1 MNDKSVERARLIG
14 KRHSQ
19 AEEVRDLAA
28 TIATVIEDPVY
39 EFQPM
44 GLVMRGRDKVEAY
57 YRHLFESFNPS
68 VESAELIS
76 FLANSDSVAEEYQ
89 MGVRVDGVLEQIR
102 VLGIM
107 LISADEDLLTGERIW
122 GSERAIRLMMGDDV
136 YDSLE
141 PLHPDS

>member
-1 MNDKSVERARLIG
+1 MEVNGIERAQLIG
-14 KRHSQ
+14 KRHSE
-19 AEEVRDLAA
+19 AEGVRDLAE
-28 TIATVIEDPVY
+28 TMATVVAEPVY

-68 VESAELIS
+68 VESAELIG
-76 FLANSDSVAEEYQ
+76 FWADAGSVAEEYQ
-89 MGVRVDGVLEQIR
+89 MGVRVDGVLEHIR

-107 LISADEDLLTGERIW
+107 LISPEEDLLTGERIW
-122 GSERAIRLMMGDDV
+122 GSERAIRLMMGDAV

-141 PLHPDS
+141 PL